1 MRFKDVFS
9 IIGPS
14 MIGPSSSH
22 TAGAVRIGRVARKL
36 AGALPEKVDIY
47 LYGSFAETYHGHGTN
62 LALVAG
68 LLDFQTDDER
78 IRDSL
83 NYATQSGMEI
93 SFHPMQQ
100 SLPQYHPNTAKLV
113 MQCGEKSYE
122 VIGCSIG
129 GGNIEII
136 KINQYE
142 IKFSATYPT
151 LLIFHYDRAGII
163 SLITHVLQQ
172 YGMNIGFMKVERATR
187 HGEVLTV
194 IECDEL
200 TNKEVLKRLLLVPNI
215 NEVHAID
222 LTEGDQQ

>member
-36 AGALPEKVDIY
+36 AGALPNIVDIY

-78 IRDSL
+78 IKDSL
-83 NYATQSGMEI
+83 TLARQSGMNI
-93 SFHPMQQ
+93 TFHAMKQ
-100 SLPQYHPNTAKLV
+100 SLPHVHPNTAKLV
-113 MQCGEKSYE
+113 MQTGDKRYE

-136 KINQYE
+136 RINQYD
-142 IKFSATYPT
+142 IKFSAGFPT
-151 LLIFHYDRAGII
+151 LLIFHNDRPGMIA
-163 SLITHVLQQ
+163 LITHVLQQ
-172 YGMNIGFMKVERATR
+172 YQMNISYMKVERTSR
-187 HGEVLTV
+187 QGDVLTV
-194 IECDEL
+194 IELDEL
-200 TNKEVLKRLLLVPNI
+200 NNKEVLKHLLLVPNI

-222 LTEGDQQ
+222 LMEGDQR

>member
-36 AGALPEKVDIY
+36 AGALPEIAEIY

-68 LLDFQTDDER
+68 LLDFHTDDDR
-78 IRDSL
+78 IKDSL
-83 NYATQSGMEI
+83 TLARQSDMRVT
-93 SFHPMQQ
+93 FHPMQQ
-100 SLPQYHPNTAKLV
+100 SLPHVHPNTAKLV
-113 MQCGEKSYE
+113 LQAGDKKYE
-122 VIGCSIG
+122 VVGCSIG

-136 KINQYE
+136 KINQYN
-142 IKFSATYPT
+142 IKFSANYPT
-151 LLIFHYDRAGII
+151 LLIFHNDRPGMIAM
-163 SLITHVLQQ
+163 ITHVLQQ
-172 YGMNIGFMKVERATR
+172 YHMNISHMKVERASR
-187 HGEVLTV
+187 HGDVLTV
-194 IECDEL
+194 IELDEWR
-200 TNKEVLKRLLLVPNI
+200 NKEVLKHLLLVPDI

-222 LTEGDQQ
+222 LMEGDQQ